1 MEGRGSTFGPPDR
14 QRIPRRCR
22 NTGSGTA
29 GQAGLEASEQQPHL
43 VLWDQGGPDTP
54 GPRDAV
60 QLRNGCRGHS
70 LHLAWKGEKAHVG
83 RRRGRNEMGRGKR
96 TQRGRKDHGAQGRGT
111 HGQGG
116 PLPPLTPHATEPCAT
131 LQGPTPPAC
140 PPQQRKFRPGGCVS
154 HSVISDSLRSPGQQ
168 SARLLRP
175 WDFPGKDTRVGCQTL
190 CQGIFPTQGSNLDL
204 PFCRQILYGLSH
216 QGSQPPGK
224 PLPRVYSSQRI

>member
-43 VLWDQGGPDTP
+43 VLWDQGGPVTP

-116 PLPPLTPHATEPCAT
+116 PLPPLTPRATEPCAT

-140 PPQQRKFRPGGCVS
+140 PPQQRKFRPGGVL
-154 HSVISDSLRSPGQQ
+154 VTQ
-168 SARLLRP
+168 SYL
-175 WDFPGKDTRVGCQTL
+175 TL
-190 CQGIFPTQGSNLDL
+190 CDPLDSSLPGSSVHGISQARILEWVAKPFARGS
-204 PFCRQILYGLSH
+204 S
-216 QGSQPPGK
+216 PPRDRTWISRFAG
-224 PLPRVYSSQRI
+224 RFFTV